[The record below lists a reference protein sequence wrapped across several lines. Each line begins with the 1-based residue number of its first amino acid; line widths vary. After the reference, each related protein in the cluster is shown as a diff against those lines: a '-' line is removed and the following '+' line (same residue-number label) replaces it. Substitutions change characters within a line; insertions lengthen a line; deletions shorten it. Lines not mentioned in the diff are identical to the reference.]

1 MERKTVR
8 YGFGGTLPTITNTIT
23 TTITIT
29 NDIRTII
36 DSFDAVIHMQECT
49 VLNSASQA
57 FLVRMQLTLHA
68 THRTPHGASCLAQAM
83 SAWPGETR
91 CAPSRHC
98 KDARVYGHTTTA
110 MHDTPLPPCLLKLLA
125 SSSLT
130 LISNFALLFFGP
142 YQRTSSRSLDELE
155 SEYQHQYN
163 ESRLRH
169 FQVMC

>member
-1 MERKTVR
+1 MTCRPPWPRGGPPIARLARHRPAYAARGVERKTVR

-110 MHDTPLPPCLLKLLA
+110 VHNNEYTSTPHHSSPSPPPLP
-125 SSSLT
+125 
-130 LISNFALLFFGP
+130 
-142 YQRTSSRSLDELE
+142 SRVILCSCAVVL
-155 SEYQHQYN
+155 Y
-163 ESRLRH
+163 
-169 FQVMC
+169 V